1 MRRRHIR
8 RRGITHLSGR
18 VRCCHLQRSLR
29 RCEAALVWSW
39 GGGSWRTNLH
49 TDGAVDATM
58 VMEVVRVVGQTT
70 LAVVAIPVSH
80 RHKVYHQHVTRWYY
94 HATKQD
100 QPAAHQKDTKVLLKS
115 KLAYQTR
122 QTTVTLTS
130 DQWQPQ
136 DTLKRKC
143 TSETGSKCKTKHH
156 KTPTAS
162 VNQDCSSDKKI
173 LKRKLITYRAGSGPD
188 PTLDANVIRVAL
200 QDVVVLARS

>member
-1 MRRRHIR
+1 MEVGYDSSPLG
-8 RRGITHLSGR
+8 RGGGTSG
-18 VRCCHLQRSLR
+18 
-29 RCEAALVWSW
+29 
-39 GGGSWRTNLH
+39 GGGSLTYLGGSVAATFNDPSGVVRPPLSGLGAGVVGGPTSTLMA
-49 TDGAVDATM
+49 AVDATM
-58 VMEVVRVVGQTT
+58 VMGVVRVVGQTT

-80 RHKVYHQHVTRWYY
+80 RHKVYHQHVTRWHY

-162 VNQDCSSDKKI
+162 VNQDSSSDKK
-173 LKRKLITYRAGSGPD
+173 Y
-188 PTLDANVIRVAL
+188 
-200 QDVVVLARS
+200 